1 MNSID
6 IKDIKNRINKID
18 NIRAFL
24 NIVNRAELS
33 SVGNALKEKAYI
45 FALEKIELYYLLIDL
60 IIDEKDIILKQ
71 EKYSEVP
78 YKLYNLKMIDKDQE
92 KTTLIFLEIEFL
104 RDYLKNIAV
113 YNIIVD
119 KDRAL
124 SKITNDDNIITKEDL
139 GDSKSFKE
147 SGISFFLNLIE
158 VATSVSKG
166 DIITANY
173 LYDTSKKQLLEL
185 ARIYVAVK
193 YSCDQSVGVNGE
205 DMKAKL
211 DSEYYSMYLN
221 VFYTNNLENFW
232 NSIFNIAS
240 FYRKLG
246 LDTARSLKFEYPK
259 KEDVDSNKHL
269 RFLYDNFGRR
279 VW

>member
-24 NIVNRAELS
+24 NIDNRAELS

-119 KDRAL
+119 KERAL

-185 ARIYVAVK
+185 TRMYVAVK
-193 YSCDQSVGVNGE
+193 YNCDQSVGINGE

-279 VW
+279 LW